1 MSANVSYIKPHE
13 PTALRRLTLKLNHL
27 THKVQGV
34 ANTYWWIIGTAEKM
48 MQIASAVKQP

>member
-1 MSANVSYIKPHE
+1 
-13 PTALRRLTLKLNHL
+13 LTLKLNHL